1 MTDWIEKA
9 MNRTWEISNDEIPI
23 NSNGE
28 IIKIF
33 SDNPKINELLKK
45 IQTSK
50 NHRETIEYC
59 AMINVLDPDFIY
71 AYYKKSLAYYE
82 LKEHDEAIR
91 CCKTGLE
98 KNDKRIDFE
107 FGLAWYNK
115 CLKKYEE
122 AIDCCDRSL
131 EIDPNRTRVL
141 ALKAGILANQE
152 KYEEAIDCCDKALVI
167 EPTTII
173 LLKIKISILIIDNK
187 YEQAIGCY
195 DKALAIEPN
204 DEELQRERQDVLKI
218 ISMKEK
224 LRELRANAAKLEK

>member
-9 MNRTWEISNDEIPI
+9 LNADWELSNDVIPI
-23 NSNGE
+23 NSNGK

-33 SDNPKINELLKK
+33 SDNPKINELVKK
-45 IQTSK
+45 IQTSE

-115 CLKKYEE
+115 CLKK
-122 AIDCCDRSL
+122 
-131 EIDPNRTRVL
+131 
-141 ALKAGILANQE
+141 
-152 KYEEAIDCCDKALVI
+152 
-167 EPTTII
+167 
-173 LLKIKISILIIDNK
+173 
-187 YEQAIGCY
+187 
-195 DKALAIEPN
+195 
-204 DEELQRERQDVLKI
+204 
-218 ISMKEK
+218 
-224 LRELRANAAKLEK
+224 

>member
-9 MNRTWEISNDEIPI
+9 MNRTWELSNDEIPI

-122 AIDCCDRSL
+122 AIDCCD
-131 EIDPNRTRVL
+131 
-141 ALKAGILANQE
+141 
-152 KYEEAIDCCDKALVI
+152 KALVI

-204 DEELQRERQDVLKI
+204 DEELQRERQDVLEI

-224 LRELRANAAKLEK
+224 T